1 VVVVVVV
8 GVVVVLLLLLE
19 EGGAAARRGC
29 AAVQLGCLP
38 ACGQINHFNAR
49 IPKWP
54 KSFVFRRKPQVAR
67 RVRVRLLGYV
77 RALNQSLLKFKKT
90 C

>member
-1 VVVVVVV
+1 MVVV
-8 GVVVVLLLLLE
+8 VVVVLLLLE
-19 EGGAAARRGC
+19 ERLQGE
-29 AAVQLGCLP
+29 AVQQCNSA

>member
-1 VVVVVVV
+1 MVVVVVVV
-8 GVVVVLLLLLE
+8 VLLLE
-19 EGGAAARRGC
+19 EGAAARQGLTGC
-29 AAVQLGCLP
+29 AAVSNSAACRP
-38 ACGQINHFNAR
+38 AAKLIIPMLESQNGQNA
-49 IPKWP
+49 
-54 KSFVFRRKPQVAR
+54 FVFRRKPQVAR